1 MNTNTNTNVI
11 TATEQLAIKIA
22 QDHIDLL
29 EADKR
34 TRIDAAKAM
43 ACSVGTTNPTVP
55 SVAYDAYKC

>member
-1 MNTNTNTNVI
+1 MNTN
-11 TATEQLAIKIA
+11 ATEQLAIKIA